1 MQFYL
6 SALINHLKTQMRQQD
21 TQQTC
26 QKYGTIV
33 AIIWWH
39 IIKYMQ
45 QILLTHFCLRMTS
58 LFYLQKVK
66 QKIGNNLVK
75 SCSNSLPWHLL
86 ASVNRSPWKMN
97 VLHVLK

>member
-6 SALINHLKTQMRQQD
+6 SALINHLKTQMRQD

-45 QILLTHFCLRMTS
+45 QTHDTF
-58 LFYLQKVK
+58 
-66 QKIGNNLVK
+66 
-75 SCSNSLPWHLL
+75 LPE
-86 ASVNRSPWKMN
+86 ND
-97 VLHVLK
+97 

>member
-6 SALINHLKTQMRQQD
+6 SALINHLKTQMRQ
-21 TQQTC
+21 

-58 LFYLQKVK
+58 LFYLQKAK

-75 SCSNSLPWHLL
+75 SYSNSLPWHLL
-86 ASVNRSPWKMN
+86 AFVNRSPWKMN